1 MKIQTSSFL
10 LPSLLPSIRQIG
22 IEYTLL
28 GFPGGSGVKNLGA
41 NAGDVGLIP
50 GSPFFLMV

>member
-50 GSPFFLMV
+50 GSTFFLMV